1 MNSPSEISVG
11 VMARSANRGELTLEN
26 GGAAELAWFDAQ
38 LTYHDYVRFVRS
50 VGEYLHQLV
59 RGRATLPSCWGG
71 VRRVGR

>member
-1 MNSPSEISVG
+1 MG

-26 GGAAELAWFDAQ
+26 GGAAELALFYAQ
-38 LTYHDYVRFVRS
+38 LPDHHQVGFGRS
-50 VGEYLHQLV
+50 VGDYLHQVV